1 MSVTFSG
8 LASGIDTT
16 SIIESIIEVEAA
28 PKTLLEDQKEYL
40 QTKIDTYT
48 EFNTLL
54 DSFYAAVIGLNST
67 NDLNSFQAT
76 NNGAEYFSISTNSLA
91 NEGTYSVEV
100 VSLAQQQKDV
110 SSNGIADKDTTTLTG
125 ELQIGDETLN
135 YDGCTLNELVDLINT
150 GDYGITASLIDDGLG
165 NGYRLMVTAD
175 AAGKQIEIL
184 GTGDL
189 TLDTLTNGHSVQG
202 TKAHVIVDG
211 IDYYSSSNSVT
222 NAIKGATLTLLDV
235 SDSGAD
241 KVSIQSDAES
251 IIATQM
257 EEMVAAFNTINTYV
271 DTIYASDST
280 LGSSLK
286 SVQRSLKNYLTNS
299 GLVSLGIASDWQ
311 TGELSFDSDTFA
323 TAYAA
328 DPDGVKVTLLGDGD
342 SEGIMNRL
350 DDYMSDQLNAS
361 TGFMVTKNTTLEN
374 QISRLEDSISAMET
388 RLEKRQEVLEAQF
401 SAMETLMS
409 SLNSQG
415 DYLTSFFESYNTS
428 S

>member
-8 LASGIDTT
+8 LASGIDTS
-16 SIIESIIEVEAA
+16 SIIESIIEVESA

-40 QTKIDTYT
+40 QTKVDTYT

-54 DSFYAAVIGLNST
+54 DSFYASVLGLNDT

-76 NNGAEYFSISTNSLA
+76 NNGADYFSISTNSLA

-110 SSNGIADKDTTTLTG
+110 SDTGVADTDTTTLTG

-135 YDGCTLNELVDLINT
+135 YDGSTLNELVDLINT
-150 GDYGITASLIDDGLG
+150 GDYGLTASVIDDGTG

-175 AAGKQIEIL
+175 TAGEEIEIL
-184 GTGDL
+184 GTGDI
-189 TLDTLTNGHSVQG
+189 TLDTLTSGHSVQG
-202 TKAHVIVDG
+202 TKAHLIVDG
-211 IDYYSSSNSVT
+211 IDYYSSSNTVT
-222 NAIKGATLTLLDV
+222 NAIKGATLTLLDI

-241 KVSIQSDAES
+241 NITIKSDAES
-251 IIATQM
+251 IVTTQL
-257 EEMVAAFNTINTYV
+257 EEMVEAYNTINTYV
-271 DTIYASDST
+271 DTISASDST

-286 SVQRSLKNYLTNS
+286 SVQRSLKNYLTTS

-328 DPDGVKVTLLGDGD
+328 DPDGVKVALLGDGD
-342 SEGIMNRL
+342 SDGIMNRL
-350 DDYMSDQLNAS
+350 DDYLSDQLNAT

-374 QISRLEDSISAMET
+374 QMSRLEDSISSMET
-388 RLEKRQEVLEAQF
+388 RLEKRQEMLEAQF
-401 SAMETLMS
+401 SAMETLIS

-415 DYLTSFFESYNTS
+415 DYLTNFFDSYTTS
-428 S
+428 

>member
-271 DTIYASDST
+271 DTISASDST

-299 GLVSLGIASDWQ
+299 GLVSLGIASNWQ